1 MEIDLSKCENT
12 LFKIYVKSILSI
24 PLNVLVTKYGSGI
37 KNTLIKISLPQD
49 WNLLRSYKLMAG
61 IYIFVNGKNSYLGS
75 SQNLFNRC
83 FVKHKNKAF
92 TNTSKHTKFYSNVV
106 KNTWDAFTLF
116 ILELIPNH
124 IELFVKLNP
133 NYILN
138 LNENKVLKLLN
149 LYELTI
155 VEQIYMDIIQPTF
168 NNNLFA
174 NWSTYN
180 KGAKGFI
187 RDLIFNNKLYLYFLN
202 ISFNK
207 STIELHKKNI
217 TDKKFSDITKK
228 KYL

>member
-37 KNTLIKISLPQD
+37 KNPLIKLSLPQD

-61 IYIFVNGKNSYLGS
+61 IYIFVIGKNSYLGS

-83 FVKHKNKAF
+83 FVEHKNKAF

-133 NYILN
+133 NYI
-138 LNENKVLKLLN
+138 
-149 LYELTI
+149 
-155 VEQIYMDIIQPTF
+155 F
-168 NNNLFA
+168 
-174 NWSTYN
+174 
-180 KGAKGFI
+180 
-187 RDLIFNNKLYLYFLN
+187 
-202 ISFNK
+202 
-207 STIELHKKNI
+207 
-217 TDKKFSDITKK
+217 KFKWK
-228 KYL
+228 